1 MNKSDVDLFIVIL
14 VNKVVSA
21 SRDDDAK
28 GVVVVVAY
36 CMSFFII

>member
-21 SRDDDAK
+21 SRDDDVK
-28 GVVVVVAY
+28 GVVVVAY